1 MIMEGKFKHVT
12 VLKNEMIDGVF
23 RGNGIYVD
31 LTLGGGGHS
40 AEILKRGG
48 FVVGID
54 RDEDAL
60 RAAEK
65 RLSAISGNFKLVKSN
80 FSDLKAVLQN
90 LGVKKADGIMA
101 DLGVSSY
108 QLDTAERGFSYMHDA
123 PLDMRMDK
131 SAGLSAF
138 DVVNGYSA
146 KELERVIKNYGE
158 ERWAKR
164 IAEFI
169 VNTRENKKIE
179 TTGELVSVI
188 KAAVPKGARQ
198 DGPHP
203 AKRTF
208 QALRIEVNGELTVLE
223 QTVRDAADVLAE
235 GARMGIITF
244 HSLEDRIVKNTFRQ
258 LESGCTCPPEFPVCV
273 CGGKPKIRIIT
284 RKPLLPSEEEISENP
299 RARSAKLR
307 IAEGVS

>member
-1 MIMEGKFKHVT
+1 MEGEFKHVT
-12 VLKNEMIDGVF
+12 VLKHEMIDGVF

-60 RAAEK
+60 HAAEK

-208 QALRIEVNGELTVLE
+208 QALRIEVNGELKVLE
-223 QTVRDAADVLAE
+223 QTVRDAADVLDE

>member
-1 MIMEGKFKHVT
+1 MEGEFKHVT

-54 RDEDAL
+54 RDEDAFH
-60 RAAEK
+60 AAEK

-273 CGGKPKIRIIT
+273 CGGKPKIQIIT

>member
-12 VLKNEMIDGVF
+12 VLKHEMIDGVF

-273 CGGKPKIRIIT
+273 CGGKPKIQIIT

>member
-1 MIMEGKFKHVT
+1 MEGEFKHVT
-12 VLKNEMIDGVF
+12 VLKHEMIDGVF

-60 RAAEK
+60 HAAEK

-208 QALRIEVNGELTVLE
+208 QALRIEVNGELKVLE

-273 CGGKPKIRIIT
+273 CGGKPTIRIIT

>member
-1 MIMEGKFKHVT
+1 MEGEFKHVT
-12 VLKNEMIDGVF
+12 VLKHEMIDGVF

-48 FVVGID
+48 CVVGID

-60 RAAEK
+60 HAAEK

>member
-1 MIMEGKFKHVT
+1 MEGEFKHVT

-169 VNTRENKKIE
+169 VNTRENKIIE

>member
-1 MIMEGKFKHVT
+1 MIMEGEFKHVT

-273 CGGKPKIRIIT
+273 CGGKPKIQIIT

>member
-1 MIMEGKFKHVT
+1 MEGEFKHVT

-273 CGGKPKIRIIT
+273 CGGKPKIQIIT

>member
-1 MIMEGKFKHVT
+1 MEGEFKHVT

-90 LGVKKADGIMA
+90 LSVKKADGIMA

>member
-1 MIMEGKFKHVT
+1 MEGKFKHVT

>member
-1 MIMEGKFKHVT
+1 MEGEFKHVT
-12 VLKNEMIDGVF
+12 VLKHEMIDGVF

-60 RAAEK
+60 HAAEK

-131 SAGLSAF
+131 SARLSAF

-244 HSLEDRIVKNTFRQ
+244 HSLEDRIVKNIFRQ

>member
-1 MIMEGKFKHVT
+1 MIMEGEFKHVT

>member
-60 RAAEK
+60 HAAEK

-235 GARMGIITF
+235 GARMGLITF

-273 CGGKPKIRIIT
+273 CGGKPKIQIIT

>member
-1 MIMEGKFKHVT
+1 MEGKFKHVT
-12 VLKNEMIDGVF
+12 VLKHEMIDGVF

-273 CGGKPKIRIIT
+273 CGGKPKIQIIT

>member
-1 MIMEGKFKHVT
+1 MEGKFKHVT
-12 VLKNEMIDGVF
+12 VLKHEMIDGVF

-235 GARMGIITF
+235 GARMGIIAF